1 MGMHCRWG
9 RRPQSTTACRLGT
22 RCSLIQVPLGSV
34 TPLAL
39 AQPTAAGVGLL
50 LDAGLQQ
57 QPRICVHPLDNRTT
71 TVLSPAGLEA
81 FLR

>member
-1 MGMHCRWG
+1 M
-9 RRPQSTTACRLGT
+9 
-22 RCSLIQVPLGSV
+22 

-39 AQPTAAGVGLL
+39 CQPSTAGVALL
-50 LDAGLQQ
+50 LDAQLQQ
-57 QPRICVHPLDNRTT
+57 HPRIFVHPLDNRTT